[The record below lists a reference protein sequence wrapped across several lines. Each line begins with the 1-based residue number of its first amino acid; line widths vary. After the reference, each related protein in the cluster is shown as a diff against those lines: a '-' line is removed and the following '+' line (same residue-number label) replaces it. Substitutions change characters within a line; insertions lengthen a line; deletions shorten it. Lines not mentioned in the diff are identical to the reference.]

1 MADTKI
7 KTAVVSGHRGF
18 RDAVAGLLHDFP
30 DLLTAVADVTLPM
43 GKLDSDALELL
54 HERDPELV
62 LADFD
67 GDPVSSLRY
76 IRLLS
81 DARPSRVFLGTGP
94 QLPPQLLMDAMR
106 AGVSEYLPQPVEPR
120 DLEDALRRLARK
132 LGRGPGGSTSGGGR
146 IVAFTG
152 AKGGTG
158 VTTTAV
164 NAAVHAHKVAGR
176 RTLLLDLDL
185 ESGSAGVLTSVA
197 PRYSVLDLL
206 DNLHRLDESLLESL
220 VKEHESGVH
229 VLPAPQD
236 PTDKRA
242 VKAEQLRTVLRLL
255 RHHYQ
260 LIVVDLARP
269 LSAVGRVVLEQ
280 VDELYLVLNGDLPS
294 LRNAKRILPHLKN
307 ALAGRDA
314 PLSLVLNRSAAG
326 AEITDADVRAA
337 LQLPVAFTLRQ
348 DDAHVLRSV
357 NVGRPVVLNG
367 TRSKYG
373 QDVKGLGMAIARAA
387 APGAPEAGG
396 GGILN
401 RLTASIA
408 GRKDGRRG

>member
-1 MADTKI
+1 MDDTKI
-7 KTAVVSGHRGF
+7 RTAVVSGHRGF
-18 RDAVAGLLHDFP
+18 RDAVSRLLTDFP
-30 DLLTAVADVTLPM
+30 QLLTAVADVTVPM
-43 GKLDSDALELL
+43 CKVDGEALELL

-94 QLPPQLLMDAMR
+94 ELPPQLLMDAMR
-106 AGVSEYLPQPVEPR
+106 AGLSEYLPQPVDPR

-132 LGRGPGGSTSGGGR
+132 LGRGPSGGVPGGGR

-164 NAAVHAHKVAGR
+164 NAAVHAHTVAGR

-185 ESGSAGVLTSVA
+185 ESGSAGVLTSVS

-206 DNLHRLDESLLESL
+206 DNLHRLDDSLLESL
-220 VKEHESGVH
+220 VTEHASGLH
-229 VLPAPQD
+229 VLPSPLD
-236 PTDKRA
+236 PSDSRE
-242 VKAEQLRTVLRLL
+242 VKPDQLRTVLRLL
-255 RHHYQ
+255 KHHYQ

-269 LSAVGRVVLEQ
+269 LSDVGREVLDQ
-280 VDELYLVLNGDLPS
+280 VDELYLVLNSDLPS
-294 LRNAKRILPHLKN
+294 LRNAKRILPHLQRT
-307 ALAGRDA
+307 LEGRDA
-314 PLSLVLNRSAAG
+314 ALKVVLNRVQADG
-326 AEITDADVRAA
+326 EITDRDVRSA
-337 LQLPVAFTLRQ
+337 LQVPVAFSLRQ

-357 NVGRPVVLNG
+357 NIGKPVVLNG
-367 TRSKYG
+367 ARSRYG
-373 QDVKGLGMAIARAA
+373 QDVKGLGLAIARAVAPDA
-387 APGAPEAGG
+387 AVTTEGFMS
-396 GGILN
+396 
-401 RLTASIA
+401 RLAVSLG
-408 GRKDGRRG
+408 GRKGGRG

>member
-1 MADTKI
+1 MGDSKI
-7 KTAVVSGHRGF
+7 RTAVVSGHRGF
-18 RDAVAGLLHDFP
+18 RDAVSRLLHDFP
-30 DLLTAVADVTLPM
+30 DLLTAVADVPVPM
-43 GKLDSDALELL
+43 CKVDGEALELL

-67 GDPVSSLRY
+67 GDPASSLRY

-94 QLPPQLLMDAMR
+94 ELPPQLLLESMR
-106 AGVSEYLPQPVEPR
+106 AGLSEYLPMPVDPR

-132 LGRGPGGSTSGGGR
+132 LGRGPGGTMPGSGR

-164 NAAVHAHKVAGR
+164 NAAVHAHAIAGR

-185 ESGSAGVLTSVA
+185 EAGSAGVITNVK

-206 DNLHRLDESLLESL
+206 DNLHRLDESLLDSL
-220 VKEHESGVH
+220 VTEHQSGIH
-229 VLPAPQD
+229 VLPSPAD
-236 PTDKRA
+236 PTDRRE

-255 RHHYQ
+255 KHHYQ
-260 LIVVDLARP
+260 LILVDLARP
-269 LSAVGRVVLEQ
+269 LSDIGRVVLEQ
-280 VDELYLVLNGDLPS
+280 ADELYLVLNADLPS
-294 LRNAKRILPHLKN
+294 LRNAKRILPHLQGE
-307 ALAGRDA
+307 LAGRDA
-314 PLSLVLNRSAAG
+314 PLKVVLNRVAAG
-326 AEITDADVRAA
+326 GEITDADVKAA
-337 LQLPVAFTLRQ
+337 LRVPVAFSLRQ

-357 NVGRPVVLNG
+357 NVGKPVVLNG

-373 QDVKGLGMAIARAA
+373 QDVRDVGLAIARAVSPDVA
-387 APGAPEAGG
+387 KDVGG
-396 GGILN
+396 FMN
-401 RLTASIA
+401 RLTASLS
-408 GRKDGRRG
+408 GRKGGTR

>member
-7 KTAVVSGHRGF
+7 RTAVISGHRGF
-18 RDAVAGLLHDFP
+18 RDAVARLLHDFP
-30 DLLTAVADVTLPM
+30 DLLTAVADVTVPM
-43 GKLDSDALELL
+43 GRLDSDALELL

-120 DLEDALRRLARK
+120 DLEDALRRLSRK
-132 LGRGPGGSTSGGGR
+132 LGRGPGGVASGGGR

-164 NAAVHAHKVAGR
+164 NAAVHAQAVAGR

-197 PRYSVLDLL
+197 PKYSVLDLL

-220 VKEHESGVH
+220 VTEHESGLH
-229 VLPAPQD
+229 VLPSPQD
-236 PTDKRA
+236 PSDRRE

-260 LIVVDLARP
+260 LIVVDLSRP
-269 LSAVGRVVLEQ
+269 LSSIGRVVLDQ

-294 LRNAKRILPHLKN
+294 LRNAKRIIPYLKTS
-307 ALAGRDA
+307 LEGRDA
-314 PLSLVLNRSAAG
+314 PVKLVLNRTMPG
-326 AEITDADVRAA
+326 AEITESDVRAA
-337 LQLPVAFTLRQ
+337 LQVPVAFSLRQ

-373 QDVKGLGMAIARAA
+373 QDVKGLGAAIARAVV
-387 APGAPEAGG
+387 PGSADGAG

-401 RLTASIA
+401 RLTASIG
-408 GRKDGRRG
+408 GRKDGRNA